1 MGQSVFVH
9 RLAAIDRITAPD
21 HSSSLLPS
29 KTQLG
34 FQNERDQICPFT
46 YHKVSCYFSSSEE
59 KHELPLPYKLHPKSL
74 CGQHHRQSHA
84 LAAAHRQ
91 EGTTV
96 LWGYQ
101 HLAAGWT
108 PVSMLMMPSSLICTD
123 LFLPMFRI
131 TQQGLSF
138 GQGTTLM
145 WFKGH
150 MLDTN
155 HTLAMNHTLVAP
167 MYHCAVSQ
175 GGPRNLIAL
184 LQFLPIP
191 AEVVLKCE
199 INTYAN
205 NTLTLIQS
213 R

>member
-1 MGQSVFVH
+1 MRETRFVLSRTTKFSATLVLQKRSMNFLYPTSCIPNLCVASITDRAMLWQQPTGGRGQ
-9 RLAAIDRITAPD
+9 
-21 HSSSLLPS
+21 
-29 KTQLG
+29 Q
-34 FQNERDQICPFT
+34 
-46 YHKVSCYFSSSEE
+46 FSGDTSTW
-59 KHELPLPYKLHPKSL
+59 LQV
-74 CGQHHRQSHA
+74 G
-84 LAAAHRQ
+84 
-91 EGTTV
+91 
-96 LWGYQ
+96 
-101 HLAAGWT
+101 HL
-108 PVSMLMMPSSLICTD
+108 SMLMMPSSLICTD

-155 HTLAMNHTLVAP
+155 HTLTMNHTLVTP